1 MSCFSIKSFLVFL
14 TVILLTS
21 CSNEIKKKER
31 VLPYIGDF
39 DIEYKLVN
47 GKEVADT
54 IYPTIPFF
62 YFYNQDSVLVKS
74 TDLEGKIWI
83 ADFFFTT
90 CSSICPGMTQN
101 MKKLNEN
108 TRDLKDHVQF
118 ISFSINP
125 EYDKPHILKKYMKI
139 HEIEASNW
147 VFLTGDELET
157 HRLGVENFHI
167 HASQDDSTNDGYA
180 HSEAF
185 ALVDKEGHVRGVYN
199 VADPKQID
207 QLEADLRK
215 LIKYE
220 YTTGGSD

>member
-1 MSCFSIKSFLVFL
+1 MKVFLYFITAILVF
-14 TVILLTS
+14 S
-21 CSNEIKKKER
+21 CTPKSEEKPR

-54 IYPTIPFF
+54 IYPTIPYF

-74 TDLEGKIWI
+74 TDLKGKIWV

-101 MKKLNEN
+101 MKQLNEK
-108 TRDLKDHVQF
+108 TQDLKEHVQF

-125 EYDKPHILKKYMKI
+125 VYDKPHVLRQYIKI
-139 HEIEASNW
+139 HDIKTSNW
-147 VFLTGDELET
+147 LFLTGNEAET
-157 HRLGVENFHI
+157 HRLGVEDFHI
-167 HASQDDSTNDGYA
+167 HAGQDDTTNDGYA

-199 VADPKQID
+199 VADPEQLV
-207 QLEADLRK
+207 QLETDLRK
-215 LIKYE
+215 LLKYE
-220 YTTGGSD
+220 YNIGGSN

>member
-1 MSCFSIKSFLVFL
+1 MKLLLFLFTLVLLWSCNSDKG
-14 TVILLTS
+14 
-21 CSNEIKKKER
+21 KKER

-54 IYPTIPFF
+54 VFPTIPFF
-62 YFYNQDSVLVKS
+62 YFLNQDSVIVKS
-74 TDLEGKIWI
+74 TDLKNKIWV

-101 MKKLNEN
+101 MKELNEK
-108 TRDLKDHVQF
+108 TQDLKDHVQF

-125 EYDKPHILKKYMKI
+125 DYDKPHVLKEYMKI
-139 HEIEASNW
+139 HSIKTSNW
-147 VFLTGDELET
+147 LFLTGDEVET
-157 HRLGVENFHI
+157 HRLGVEDFHI
-167 HASQDDSTNDGYA
+167 HAGQDDSTNDGYA

-199 VADPKQID
+199 VADPKQLE
-207 QLEADLRK
+207 QLETDLRK
-215 LIKYE
+215 LLKYE
-220 YTTGGSD
+220 YNITGSN